1 MSNYTFHIERFDQ
14 TYAEMEPLYRQ
25 HFAEWKKHRAK
36 AGVDTGNFQLDTE
49 GYFAYAAS
57 GQLVTYVA
65 RFKGKAVGY
74 LSIYFSRDHRTG
86 EMVASDD
93 SLFVAPGHRNG
104 LGSRLVRF
112 AIGQATK
119 VGAARILINAGGD
132 ARVASLLRRIGFKQT
147 AIEMTYD
154 LQGERHVPQTA

>member
-1 MSNYTFHIERFDQ
+1 MSKYTFHIERFDQ

-25 HFAEWKKHRAK
+25 HFAEWKQHRARV
-36 AGVDTGNFQLDTE
+36 GVDTGDYNLDTE

-65 RFKGKAVGY
+65 RLDGKAVGY
-74 LSIYFSRDHRTG
+74 LSVYFSRDHRTG

-93 SLFVAPGHRNG
+93 SLFIAPDHRNG
-104 LGSRLVRF
+104 LGRRLVQF
-112 AIGQATK
+112 AIKQAK
-119 VGAARILINAGGD
+119 AAGAKRILINAGGD
-132 ARVASLLRRIGFKQT
+132 RRVALLLQRIGFAQT

-154 LQGERHVPQTA
+154 FQGERHVPQTA